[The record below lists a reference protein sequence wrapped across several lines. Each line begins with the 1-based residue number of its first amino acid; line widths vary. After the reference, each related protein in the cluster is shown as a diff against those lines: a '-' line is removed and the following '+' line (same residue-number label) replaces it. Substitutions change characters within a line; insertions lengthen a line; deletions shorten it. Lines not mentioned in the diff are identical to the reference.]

1 MNQQE
6 AGTGIASKN
15 GGFKFSWRLPV
26 VILFAAF
33 IIYACFSG
41 ALTSVIIGCV
51 IAYSLNIL
59 MSFYERHWFKR
70 FNNKFV
76 TKTRRP
82 ICLILAFISLLAII
96 ALVVGLIL
104 PKFID
109 CVKLIIAL
117 LPKDSELGNT
127 INKFINE
134 LTGKISG
141 FIETLNIDSLLN
153 GNAGS
158 ITSNITEVVEFV
170 ISLFSSAFSG
180 VVTVLI
186 GIIFAIYI
194 LLSKDKIGRQ
204 ADRVLKHYLSDTWY
218 ERIKY
223 AVNILN
229 DCFHKYIVGQCI
241 EAVILGALCTIG
253 MYILGVPNAPAI
265 GALVA
270 LTALIPFVG
279 AYIGAGVGAFLI
291 LMESPIKA
299 LIFLIFLVI
308 LQQFEGNVIYPKV
321 VGTSVG
327 LPGIWVLAAV
337 TVGGG
342 VMGVA
347 GMLLGVPLTAAVYR
361 IIRNDVNKNADATSA
376 EGDAENNAASNELR
390 DGESSDESEQE

>member
-6 AGTGIASKN
+6 AGNGITSKD
-15 GGFKFSWRLPV
+15 GGFKFSWRLPL
-26 VILFAAF
+26 VILFAGF
-33 IIYACFSG
+33 IIYACFTG

-59 MSFYERHWFKR
+59 MSFYERHWFRK

-82 ICLILAFISLLAII
+82 ICLILAFVSLVAII
-96 ALVVGLIL
+96 ALVVGLIV
-104 PKFID
+104 PKFIE
-109 CVKLIIAL
+109 CVKLVIAL

-127 INKFINE
+127 ITKIINE
-134 LTGKISG
+134 FSDKISG
-141 FIETLNIDSLLN
+141 FIATFNIESLFN
-153 GNAGS
+153 GDAGS
-158 ITSNITEVVEFV
+158 ITSGITEIVEFL
-170 ISLFSSAFSG
+170 ISLFSTAFSG
-180 VVTVLI
+180 VVTVLL
-186 GIIFAIYI
+186 GIIFAVYI
-194 LLSKDKIGRQ
+194 LLSKDKIGNQ

-218 ERIKY
+218 DKVKY
-223 AVNILN
+223 AVNVFD
-229 DCFHKYIVGQCI
+229 DCFHKYIVGQCV
-241 EAVILGALCTIG
+241 EAVILGVLCTVG

-299 LIFLIFLVI
+299 LIFLIFIVI

-327 LPGIWVLAAV
+327 LPGVWVLAAV

-361 IIRNDVNKNADATSA
+361 IIRNDVNKNVDATPT
-376 EGDAENNAASNELR
+376 EGDAVNNAASSELR
-390 DGESSDESEQE
+390 DGENSDKSEQK